1 MGSEMCIRDRVKGN
15 GDVDLEMAQYA
26 LERLQ
31 IDEHGF
37 DEMDRKLLSTLIH
50 KFNGG
55 PVGVETLGA
64 AMGEEADTLESV
76 YEPYLLQE
84 GFIQRTPRGR
94 MATAHAY
101 AYLGVTPPTEGV
113 GQGNLFRL
121 PGEKDSHKSA

>member
-1 MGSEMCIRDRVKGN
+1 M
-15 GDVDLEMAQYA
+15 
-26 LERLQ
+26 
-31 IDEHGF
+31 
-37 DEMDRKLLSTLIH
+37 RKNTINR
-50 KFNGG
+50 FG
-55 PVGVETLGA
+55 PVREVQKTLVVELAFDSAHVSSRHKSGIA
-64 AMGEEADTLESV
+64 LRFPRINRIRWDKPAKEADTLESV